1 MPAVPLT
8 EVLNLLYQIAIL
20 ALIVLGLAI
29 IFGLLGIM
37 NMAHGDFL
45 MLGAY
50 SMVSVQQAGW
60 PLSVGIP
67 VTIVVCAAAGWIIE
81 RLLIRPLAWRP
92 FDTLLA
98 TWGLSILIR
107 KMVEAVFGKGYQ
119 SIHQEVS
126 GTVDVLGVPYPAW
139 RLVLLAAILVGF
151 LLLALWWRRSPSG
164 ARVQAMVA
172 NPHLAEALGMDTRR
186 MASMAFILGVVTAGL
201 AGAMLAPLV
210 RIEPNMGLDY
220 LLESFFV
227 LVVGGLGTL
236 SGLFAGSGVIG
247 GVRMLV
253 SGWLDQTW
261 GYLAVLLVSIVFLW
275 LRPYGLVSR
284 R

>member
-1 MPAVPLT
+1 MPLT
-8 EVLNLLYQIAIL
+8 EILNLLYQIAIL

-60 PLSVGIP
+60 PLAVGIP
-67 VTIVVCAAAGWIIE
+67 VTIIVCAAAGWVIE

-107 KMVEAVFGKGYQ
+107 KIVEAGFGRGYQ

-126 GTVDVLGVPYPAW
+126 GTMDVLGTPYPAW
-139 RLVLLAAILVGF
+139 RLVLLASIGIGF
-151 LLLALWWRRSPSG
+151 TLLALWWRRSPSG

-186 MASMAFILGVVTAGL
+186 MASIAFILGVVTAGL

-236 SGLFAGSGVIG
+236 SGLLVGSGVIG

-261 GYLAVLLVSIVFLW
+261 GYLSVLLVSIVFLW